1 MTTSSDSSNV
11 SGLPGLESLGQ
22 KTADDASSRGITLI
36 APKLDIP
43 EGGYKAIEH
52 LPKDVKVDTVRS
64 DAKKLIDSPELNQ
77 LSFLNLVRQFDVD
90 DTATIDSML
99 QIVKARNAG
108 EAGQRVV
115 MIVTKCS
122 DFNKHMPKPNQRF
135 VDRFKAGKAAI
146 NEILDNVKWL
156 AKQLEKYRASFN
168 DLLTLVEKE
177 AQYHMDQSNLS
188 VEACARDLVISKDED
203 EREDKLIRIA
213 ALLECLREELK
224 SVFDTGGL
232 NDDDQTRLQNVAVL
246 VTARL
251 KNIYPMIQKANMASK
266 RFAIQSNSNALTAL
280 DQYDFATMGI
290 AAWKSDIAAQLDATA
305 NINMNMAYLEGV
317 SFTEEQAKATA
328 AAFDAQMQS
337 MAELL
342 TTQLNSLETINV
354 VTTSLVKAGQTMTK
368 AFEAAQ
374 DQTADAA
381 KVITKSQAEVRK
393 AQEDT
398 RKEMTRIMGKNK

>member
-1 MTTSSDSSNV
+1 MTAPSASSNV
-11 SGLPGLESLGQ
+11 PALPGLESLGQ
-22 KTADDASSRGITLI
+22 KTSEDASSRGIVLI
-36 APKLDIP
+36 TPKLDIP
-43 EGGYKAIEH
+43 DGGYKAIEH
-52 LPKDVKVDTVRS
+52 LPKDVKAETVRS
-64 DAKKLIDSPELNQ
+64 DAKKLIASPDLNQ
-77 LSFLNLVRQFDVD
+77 MSFLNLVRQFDVD

-99 QIVKARNAG
+99 QVVKARNAG
-108 EAGQRVV
+108 EAGERVA

-122 DFNKHMPKPNQRF
+122 DFNKRMPKANPRF
-135 VDRFKAGKAAI
+135 VERFKAGKAAI

-156 AKQLEKYRASFN
+156 AKQLDKYRASFN

-177 AQYHMDQSNLS
+177 TQYHMDQSNLS
-188 VEACARDLVISKDED
+188 VEACARDLVIAKEED

-224 SVFDTGGL
+224 NALEAGNLS
-232 NDDDQTRLQNVAVL
+232 DDDQTRLQNVAML

-266 RFAIQSNSNALTAL
+266 RFAVQSNSNALTAL

-337 MAELL
+337 MAEIM
-342 TTQLNSLETINV
+342 TTQLNSLETIQV
-354 VTTSLVKAGQTMTK
+354 VTDSLVKAGQTMTT
-368 AFEAAQ
+368 AFETAQ
-374 DQTADAA
+374 DQTEDAA
-381 KVITKSQAEVRK
+381 KIITKSQAEVKK
-393 AQEDT
+393 AQEDM
-398 RKEMTRIMGKNK
+398 RKEMTRIMGKYQ